1 MGKITGE
8 TSTGFKYSFDD
19 RILQDWDYLS
29 LLRKL
34 TDKKKEIKNTEKLGL
49 TQDMFLL
56 VLGEEETKKLVEHVK
71 KNNDGFAPMEAISN
85 EFYEILQ
92 LKN

>member
-19 RILQDWDYLS
+19 RILKDWDYLS

>member
-8 TSTGFKYSFDD
+8 TTSGFKYSFDD
-19 RILQDWDYLS
+19 RILKDWDYLS

-34 TDKKKEIKNTEKLGL
+34 TDKKEELKNTEKLGL

-71 KNNDGFAPMEAISN
+71 KNNDGYAPMDAISN

>member
-34 TDKKKEIKNTEKLGL
+34 TDKSEEIKNTEKLKL

-56 VLGEEETKKLVEHVK
+56 VLGEEETKNLVDHVK
-71 KNNDGFAPMEAISN
+71 KNNDGFAPMQAISD